1 MTKLIRKTGF
11 KLRDEVYFDDFEKSG
26 VITTISKDK
35 LKIFTGKSTLFRHP
49 QVVYKK
55 SETLGC
61 GHWDTLTKSEKIDI
75 LNKVRVSKDLARRDW
90 QDIPGA
96 IKKAIYKAEGSGEL
110 SPTGI
115 NTDTQNVYNPV
126 TSDKTVTDRI
136 KEELEEESKDDK
148 SEESKS
154 NKTDKSIKE
163 SVETVIDF

>member
-1 MTKLIRKTGF
+1 MAKLIRKSGF
-11 KLRDEVYFDDFEKSG
+11 KLRDEVYFDNFEKEG

-35 LKIFTGKSTLFRHP
+35 LNIFTDASILFRSP

-75 LNKVRVSKDLARRDW
+75 LNKVKVSKDLARRDW

-126 TSDKTVTDRI
+126 TSNRTVSDRI
-136 KEELEEESKDDK
+136 KEELEEQSKEEEKK
-148 SEESKS
+148 SDEPVEKINFIEE
-154 NKTDKSIKE
+154 NH
-163 SVETVIDF
+163 

>member
-1 MTKLIRKTGF
+1 MAKLIRKSGF
-11 KLRDEVYFDDFEKSG
+11 KLRDEVYFDDFKKEG

-35 LKIFTGKSTLFRHP
+35 LNIFTDGSIQFRHP

-61 GHWDTLTKSEKIDI
+61 GHWDTFTKSEKIDI
-75 LNKVRVSKDLARRDW
+75 LNKVKVSKDLARRDW

-96 IKKAIYKAEGSGEL
+96 IKQAIYKAEGSGEL

-126 TSDKTVTDRI
+126 TSNRTVSDRI
-136 KEELEEESKDDK
+136 KEELEEQSKEEKK
-148 SEESKS
+148 SGELVEKSNEES
-154 NKTDKSIKE
+154 
-163 SVETVIDF
+163 V